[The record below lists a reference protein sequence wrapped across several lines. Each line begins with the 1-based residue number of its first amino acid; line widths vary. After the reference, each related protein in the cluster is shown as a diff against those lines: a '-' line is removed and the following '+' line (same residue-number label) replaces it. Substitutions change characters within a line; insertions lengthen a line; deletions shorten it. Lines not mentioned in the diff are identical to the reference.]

1 MMRGER
7 ETWVRLQDAAARV
20 VAGLGRPARAG
31 LRRAVAQPHSARAR
45 PRKEKA
51 MATASAV
58 PVPASHLDVARDAE
72 PATRMANAAMAAK
85 LPFDDVAAFE
95 AAKRGLIAAVPEG
108 MVRTAGGTVLWNLGE
123 YAFIDGAL
131 APATVNPS
139 LWRMARLNLAN
150 GLFKVTDRLYQL
162 RGFDISNMTVI
173 EGDSGLIVI
182 DPLTTAEV
190 ARAALAHFQ
199 AHRPKKPVIA
209 VIYTH
214 SHIDHY
220 GGVHG
225 VIDEA
230 DVKTGKVAVI
240 APTGFMEAV
249 AGENVLAGLPMAR
262 RAQFQFGG
270 LLPRGPRGQ
279 VDAGLGKGVARGT
292 PGLIAPTRSIVEPV
306 EEHTIDGV
314 RIVFQLAPETEAPAE
329 MHMFYPELGVL
340 NMAENACPL
349 LHNFIP
355 LRGAVARDPR
365 IWAKYIGDAI
375 ALYAPQAEIL
385 IGQHHW
391 PVWGRAAV
399 LDHLEAQ
406 RDLYK
411 HIHDQTLRYMNKGWR
426 PAEIAEAIDL
436 PPGLSARWS
445 VRGYYG
451 SVSHNVKAVYQRYL
465 SWYDGNPCNLHP
477 LPPARAAIKFVAYMG
492 GAAAVIAR
500 ARADFANGEYRWV
513 AQVMKE
519 VVYAEPRNIE
529 ARTLC
534 ADALEQMGYQAES
547 ATWRNALLY
556 GAQELRHGVFP
567 LPARSALSA
576 DMLAG
581 LSSDIFFDMV
591 AIRLDP
597 TKAAGQSMVVNWHF
611 TDRGEILALTLK
623 HCTLSHRLG
632 EWSDAAVASI
642 TTTRG
647 TLDDV
652 MLGKTTIPQALDSGA
667 LKVDG
672 DAARLAA
679 LFAMLDHPP
688 GLMFD
693 VLTPGG
699 A

>member
-1 MMRGER
+1 
-7 ETWVRLQDAAARV
+7 
-20 VAGLGRPARAG
+20 
-31 LRRAVAQPHSARAR
+31 
-45 PRKEKA
+45 

-72 PATRMANAAMAAK
+72 PATRAANAAMAAR
-85 LPFDDVAAFE
+85 LPFGETADFE
-95 AAKRGLIAAVPEG
+95 AAKRGLIAPVPEG
-108 MVRTAGGTVLWNLGE
+108 LVRTGSGTVLWNLGE
-123 YAFIDGAL
+123 YAFIDGEL

-139 LWRMARLNLAN
+139 LWRQARLNLAN

-190 ARAALAHFQ
+190 ARAALAHYR
-199 AHRPKKPVIA
+199 AHRGDRPVVA

-214 SHIDHY
+214 SHVDHY
-220 GGVHG
+220 GGVRG
-225 VIDEA
+225 VVGDA
-230 DVKTGKVAVI
+230 DVKSGKVQVI
-240 APTGFMEAV
+240 APDGFMEAV
-249 AGENVLAGLPMAR
+249 SGENVLAGMPMAR
-262 RAQFQFGG
+262 RAQFQFGT

-292 PGLIAPTRSIVEPV
+292 VGLIAPTLGIVQPV
-306 EEHTIDGV
+306 EEHTIDGI

-329 MHMFYPELGVL
+329 MHMFYPQLRVL

-375 ALYAPQAEIL
+375 SLYVDDTDIL

-391 PVWGRAAV
+391 PTWGREAI
-399 LDHLEAQ
+399 LDHLESQ

-411 HIHDQTLRYMNKGWR
+411 HIHDQTLRLMNKGWR

-436 PPGLSARWS
+436 PPGLAERWS

-451 SVSHNVKAVYQRYL
+451 TVNHNVKAVYQRYL
-465 SWYDGNPCNLHP
+465 SWYDANPCNLHP
-477 LPPARAAIKFVAYMG
+477 LPPAPAARKLVEYMG

-500 ARADFANGEYRWV
+500 ARADFARGEYRWV

-519 VVYAEPRNIE
+519 VVYAKPDNIE

-547 ATWRNALLY
+547 ATWRNAFLY
-556 GAQELRHGVFP
+556 GAQELRHGVFEVP
-567 LPARSALSA
+567 MRGPGMGA
-576 DMLAG
+576 DILAG
-581 LSSDIFFDMV
+581 LSTDTFFDLI

-597 TKAAGQSMVVNWHF
+597 AKAAGQSMTLNWHF
-611 TDRGEILALTLK
+611 TDRSEKLVLTLR
-623 HCTLSHRLG
+623 HSTLTHRMN
-632 EWSDAAVASI
+632 EWSDKAAASI
-642 TTTRG
+642 TTTRE
-647 TLDDV
+647 TLDAIV
-652 MLGKTTIPQALDSGA
+652 LQ
-667 LKVDG
+667 
-672 DAARLAA
+672 RLAPPEA
-679 LFAMLDHPP
+679 IMSGKLAIEGDLSRLAGLFGMLDRQVRM
-688 GLMFD
+688 MFD
-693 VLTPGG
+693 ILTPGEDRG
-699 A
+699 